1 MRRVSIAQAKP
12 IVVKLGLSRKPKVFT
27 RGPGIAAGWL
37 SAGAKGGDAYAIFS
51 SSTAAALACLQAMGR
66 QQGRRC
72 VLLLSDGRVI
82 PASAAILH
90 PLPGALS
97 DPGML
102 RCCTHRPV

>member
-27 RGPGIAAGWL
+27 CGPGIAAGWL

-72 VLLLSDGRVI
+72 VLLLLDGREYLRRLQ
-82 PASAAILH
+82 SYTLCR
-90 PLPGALS
+90 AL
-97 DPGML
+97 
-102 RCCTHRPV
+102 